1 MKSKA
6 LVIILIIM
14 IWGAYQNALCSTFN
28 FKATWTMNTE
38 PDVKEYRL
46 YRTDGA
52 RTLIGTIPQPNT
64 SCSFTLNFPGSFTGT
79 LTFVLTAV
87 DTSNNESLD
96 SPVASLK
103 IVPLSAP
110 KNVKKAR

>member
-6 LVIILIIM
+6 LVFILIIM
-14 IWGAYQNALCSTFN
+14 ILGAYQNALCATFN
-28 FKATWTMNTE
+28 LKATWTMNTE

-64 SCSFTLNFPGSFTGT
+64 SYIFILKFPGSFTGT
-79 LTFVLTAV
+79 ITFVLTAV

-96 SPVASLK
+96 SPVVFLQ
-103 IVPLSAP
+103 IVPPEAP

>member
-6 LVIILIIM
+6 LVLILIIM
-14 IWGAYQNALCSTFN
+14 IFGAYQNALCSTCN
-28 FKATWTMNTE
+28 LKATWTMSTE

-64 SCSFTLNFPGSFTGT
+64 SYSFTLNFPGSFTGT

-96 SPVASLK
+96 SPVASLQ
-103 IVPLSAP
+103 IAPISAP